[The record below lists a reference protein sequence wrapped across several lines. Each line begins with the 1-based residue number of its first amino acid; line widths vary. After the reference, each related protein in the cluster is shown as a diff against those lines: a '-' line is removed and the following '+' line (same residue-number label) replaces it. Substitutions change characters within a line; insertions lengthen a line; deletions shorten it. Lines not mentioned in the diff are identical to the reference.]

1 MSSPL
6 LHELCEPFRSLL
18 GTWKGRGEGHYPSIE
33 SFEYVEEATFNHVG
47 KPFIAYVQ
55 KTRDS
60 ETNAPLH
67 SESGYIRP
75 QEEYL
80 AELVLAQPS
89 GIVEIH
95 KGSIE
100 SSKNACVIYFE
111 SIDVRLTPSAKEVTQ
126 VSRLIKI
133 EGDTLSYDVSMAAV
147 GEPFQHHLKALLK
160 RQV

>member
-1 MSSPL
+1 MKSPL
-6 LHELCEPFRSLL
+6 LHELCEPFRGLL

-33 SFEYVEEATFNHVG
+33 SFGYVEESTFSHVG
-47 KPFIAYVQ
+47 KPFISYVQ

-60 ETNAPLH
+60 VTDAPLH

-89 GIVEIH
+89 GIVEMH

-111 SIDVRLTPSAKEVTQ
+111 SIDVRVTPSAKEVTQ

-133 EGDTLSYDVSMAAV
+133 EGDSLSYDVSMAAV

-160 RQV
+160 RQA